1 MCLGVPGRIVAI
13 EDEQRKLGVIECAGV
28 RRIVSL
34 HMVAESDQALADLVG
49 TWALIHVGFAMSTI
63 DEDEAHRTLA
73 LLAEL
78 GEMAE
83 MEELGEAGEEARG
96 EPGGGAT

>member
-28 RRIVSL
+28 RRTASL
-34 HMVAESDQALADLVG
+34 HLVAEAERPLAELVG
-49 TWALIHVGFAMSTI
+49 TWVLVHVGFAMSTI
-63 DEDEAHRTLA
+63 DEEEAHRTLA
-73 LLAEL
+73 LLAEM
-78 GEMAE
+78 GELM
-83 MEELGEAGEEARG
+83 EEARG